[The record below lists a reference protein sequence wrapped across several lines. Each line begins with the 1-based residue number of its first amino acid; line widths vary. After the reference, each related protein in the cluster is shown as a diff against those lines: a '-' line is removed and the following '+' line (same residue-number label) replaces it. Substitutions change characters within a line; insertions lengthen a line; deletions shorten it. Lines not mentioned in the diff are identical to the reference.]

1 MPTEQK
7 SSLQRTKKGFP
18 DGAAGQE
25 SSCNAGDTKDVG
37 WIPGLGRSPIG
48 GNSNSLHYSCL
59 GYPMDRGA
67 WWATVQRVAKS
78 WTWLSTH
85 RDKKGSKSSRGLMLE
100 LAVEDFIN
108 YYKYV
113 EGLKGKDGHNEW
125 TIINRQMKTI

>member
-37 WIPGLGRSPIG
+37 LIPGLGRSPIG

-78 WTWLSTH
+78 WTCLKQLGMHAPAMGVVCVSEAV
-85 RDKKGSKSSRGLMLE
+85 DISPGLIPACDSSV
-100 LAVEDFIN
+100 LAFCIM
-108 YYKYV
+108 
-113 EGLKGKDGHNEW
+113 HSA
-125 TIINRQMKTI
+125 